1 MKRTAKWVKY
11 TNMNNRGWDNMGICK
26 CKNTD
31 CPKREICFR
40 FKKADHPQWQSYTI
54 FKCPHE
60 DGWRYFMPIPGKESN
75 K

>member
-1 MKRTAKWVKY
+1 
-11 TNMNNRGWDNMGICK
+11 MGICK

-40 FKKADHPQWQSYTI
+40 FKKIDHPQWQSYTI